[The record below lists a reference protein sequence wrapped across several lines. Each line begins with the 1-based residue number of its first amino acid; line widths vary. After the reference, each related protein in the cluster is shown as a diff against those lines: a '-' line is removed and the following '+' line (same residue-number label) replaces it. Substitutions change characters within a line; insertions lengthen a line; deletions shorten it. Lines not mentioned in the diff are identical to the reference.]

1 MITPEEV
8 NKALVV
14 AEGVKRPVEE
24 WQTLMLSPEASKEE
38 IQLLVALQ
46 PVMEALQTL
55 AAAWREQEAIRAT
68 DIEAIRSGKF
78 GPYDEITINRV
89 SAAQEAGNKQS

>member
-38 IQLLVALQ
+38 IQLLVDRKS
-46 PVMEALQTL
+46 V
-55 AAAWREQEAIRAT
+55 
-68 DIEAIRSGKF
+68 
-78 GPYDEITINRV
+78 V
-89 SAAQEAGNKQS
+89 